1 MKKHI
6 NRILSVILSLS
17 LIYQPCTATGNN
29 YSKIKNNISSLSNKK
44 MSTKDK
50 IAYYGLAIG
59 ALAISAG
66 AILSYLDPK
75 SSDSNT
81 SNQQQ
86 PAIISDSIS
95 SQTISSPNK
104 QTIQNKYSCSEYKIK
119 EELDELG
126 INNGLYNV
134 GNSCYMNAMLQQ
146 LYSIDAFREWIINF
160 SDNQHVSDIETLNK
174 IEAMKSIFEYMSGEE
189 KTDLEPLRSALGHTG
204 KQEDSLECI
213 QSKWSDIFDLFKQE
227 KFKQYSAGDPD
238 DDYLYSKQL
247 YINSSC
253 KISELLKSNK
263 KYDSVKAD
271 KIKKGFKLSK
281 EWLSKFEELWYDNE
295 LDYEKEFNT
304 FCDQKNL
311 VEKAETR
318 KSLFPIDG
326 QFMITLNRA
335 DYDSLN
341 RPIKVNTSVEP
352 NELLTSKN
360 INEPGKNKKYK
371 LTGIIIHSGKSCNGG
386 HYYSY
391 KFNAKDKKW
400 YEYNDSCVTQVNYD
414 DIRDNIYTNAVA
426 FTYTD
431 VDKLK

>member
-29 YSKIKNNISSLSNKK
+29 YSKIKNNTSSLSNKK

-50 IAYYGLAIG
+50 IAYYGLA
-59 ALAISAG
+59 AG
-66 AILSYLDPK
+66 SLMVLTSAILSLQPK
-75 SSDSNT
+75 YRT
-81 SNQQQ
+81 
-86 PAIISDSIS
+86 
-95 SQTISSPNK
+95 
-104 QTIQNKYSCSEYKIK
+104 K

-160 SDNQHVSDIETLNK
+160 SYNQHVSDIDEQTLNK
-174 IEAMKSIFEYMSGEE
+174 IEAMKSIFEYMSGEKE
-189 KTDLEPLRSALGHTG
+189 IYLKPLMYNKLGHTG
-204 KQEDSLECI
+204 NQEDSVLFA
-213 QSKWSDIFDLFKQE
+213 QFGWSDVFKLFKQE
-227 KFKQYSAGDPD
+227 KFEQYSDGDPD
-238 DDYLYSKQL
+238 DDYLYNSRQL

-263 KYDSVKAD
+263 KYDSVEAD
-271 KIKKGFKLSK
+271 KIKKEFESSE
-281 EWLSKFEELWYDNE
+281 EWLSKFEELWYDTERN
-295 LDYEKEFNT
+295 YEKEFNT

-311 VEKAETR
+311 VEKAQTR
-318 KSLFPIDG
+318 KSLFPING
-326 QFMITLNRA
+326 QFMITLSRA

-391 KFNAKDKKW
+391 KFNAKDKEW
-400 YEYNDSCVTQVNYD
+400 YEYNDSRVTQVNYD

>member
-1 MKKHI
+1 MKKHS
-6 NRILSVILSLS
+6 NKILSVILSLS
-17 LIYQPCTATGNN
+17 LIYQPCTAAGNN

-50 IAYYGLAIG
+50 IAYYGLA
-59 ALAISAG
+59 AG
-66 AILSYLDPK
+66 SLMMLTSAILSLQPK
-75 SSDSNT
+75 YRT
-81 SNQQQ
+81 
-86 PAIISDSIS
+86 
-95 SQTISSPNK
+95 
-104 QTIQNKYSCSEYKIK
+104 K

-160 SDNQHVSDIETLNK
+160 SYNQHVSDIDEQTLNK
-174 IEAMKSIFEYMSGEE
+174 IEAMKSIFEYMSGEKE
-189 KTDLEPLRSALGHTG
+189 TNLKPLMSALGHIG
-204 KQEDSLECI
+204 RQEDSFLDCI
-213 QSKWSDIFDLFKQE
+213 QSKWSNIFDLFKQE
-227 KFKQYSAGDPD
+227 KFEQYSAGYPD
-238 DDYLYSKQL
+238 DDYLYNSRQL

-263 KYDSVKAD
+263 KYDSVE
-271 KIKKGFKLSK
+271 IKKEFESSE
-281 EWLSKFEELWYDNE
+281 EWLSKFKELWYDNELE

-304 FCDQKNL
+304 FCNQKNL

-318 KSLFPIDG
+318 KSLFPING
-326 QFMITLNRA
+326 QFMITLSRA
-335 DYDSLN
+335 GYDSLN
-341 RPIKVNTSVEP
+341 RLIRVTTSVEP
-352 NELLTSKN
+352 NELLTNKD
-360 INEPGKNKKYK
+360 INEPGKDKNYK
-371 LTGIIIHSGKSCNGG
+371 LTGVIIHKGTLYYG

-391 KFNAKDKKW
+391 KFNAKDKEW
-400 YEYNDSCVTQVNYD
+400 YEYNDSRVTQVNYD

>member
-1 MKKHI
+1 MKKHS
-6 NRILSVILSLS
+6 NKILSVILSLS

-29 YSKIKNNISSLSNKK
+29 YSKIKNNTSSLSNKK

-50 IAYYGLAIG
+50 IAYYGLA
-59 ALAISAG
+59 AG
-66 AILSYLDPK
+66 SLMVLTSAILSLQPK
-75 SSDSNT
+75 YRT
-81 SNQQQ
+81 
-86 PAIISDSIS
+86 
-95 SQTISSPNK
+95 
-104 QTIQNKYSCSEYKIK
+104 K

-160 SDNQHVSDIETLNK
+160 SYNQHVSDIDEQTLNK
-174 IEAMKSIFEYMSGEE
+174 IEAMKSIFEYMSGEKE
-189 KTDLEPLRSALGHTG
+189 IYLKPLMYNKLGHTG
-204 KQEDSLECI
+204 NQEDSVLFA
-213 QSKWSDIFDLFKQE
+213 QFGWSDVFKLFEQE
-227 KFKQYSAGDPD
+227 KFEQYSAGYPD
-238 DDYLYSKQL
+238 DDYLYNSRQL

-271 KIKKGFKLSK
+271 KIKKEFESSE
-281 EWLSKFEELWYDNE
+281 EWLSKFEELWHDNELE

-304 FCDQKNL
+304 FCNQKNL
-311 VEKAETR
+311 VEKAQTR

>member
-50 IAYYGLAIG
+50 IAYYGLA
-59 ALAISAG
+59 AG
-66 AILSYLDPK
+66 SLMVLTSAILSLQPK
-75 SSDSNT
+75 YRT
-81 SNQQQ
+81 
-86 PAIISDSIS
+86 
-95 SQTISSPNK
+95 
-104 QTIQNKYSCSEYKIK
+104 K

-160 SDNQHVSDIETLNK
+160 SYNQHVSDIDEQTLNK
-174 IEAMKSIFEYMSGEE
+174 IEAMKSIFEYMSGEKE
-189 KTDLEPLRSALGHTG
+189 IYLKPLMYNKLGHTG
-204 KQEDSLECI
+204 NQEDSVLFA
-213 QSKWSDIFDLFKQE
+213 QFGWSDVFKLFKQE
-227 KFKQYSAGDPD
+227 KFEQYSAGYPD
-238 DDYLYSKQL
+238 DDYLYNSRQL

-263 KYDSVKAD
+263 KYDSVEAD
-271 KIKKGFKLSK
+271 KIKKEFESSE
-281 EWLSKFEELWYDNE
+281 EWLSKFEELWYDTERN
-295 LDYEKEFNT
+295 YEKEFNT

-311 VEKAETR
+311 VEKAQTR
-318 KSLFPIDG
+318 KSLFPING
-326 QFMITLNRA
+326 QFMITLSRA
-335 DYDSLN
+335 GYDSLN
-341 RPIKVNTSVEP
+341 RPIRVTTSVEP
-352 NELLTSKN
+352 NELLTSKD
-360 INEPGKNKKYK
+360 INAEEKDKNYK
-371 LTGIIIHSGKSCNGG
+371 LTGVIIHKGTLYYG

-391 KFNAKDKKW
+391 KFNAKDKEW
-400 YEYNDSCVTQVNYD
+400 YEYNDSCVTQVDYD
-414 DIRDNIYTNAVA
+414 DIKNDICKNATA
-426 FTYTD
+426 FIYTD

>member
-1 MKKHI
+1 MKKHS
-6 NRILSVILSLS
+6 NKILSVILSLS

-29 YSKIKNNISSLSNKK
+29 YSKIKNNTSSLSNKK

-50 IAYYGLAIG
+50 IAYYGLA
-59 ALAISAG
+59 AG
-66 AILSYLDPK
+66 SLMVLTSAILSLQPK
-75 SSDSNT
+75 YRT
-81 SNQQQ
+81 
-86 PAIISDSIS
+86 
-95 SQTISSPNK
+95 
-104 QTIQNKYSCSEYKIK
+104 K
-119 EELDELG
+119 EELDKLG

-160 SDNQHVSDIETLNK
+160 SYNQHVSDIDEQTLNK
-174 IEAMKSIFEYMSGEE
+174 IEAMKSIFEYMSGEKE
-189 KTDLEPLRSALGHTG
+189 IYLKPLMYNKLGHTG
-204 KQEDSLECI
+204 NQEDSVLFA
-213 QSKWSDIFDLFKQE
+213 QFGWSDVFKLFEQE
-227 KFKQYSAGDPD
+227 KFEQYSAGYPD
-238 DDYLYSKQL
+238 DDYLYNSRQL

-263 KYDSVKAD
+263 KYDSVEAD
-271 KIKKGFKLSK
+271 KIKKEFELSE
-281 EWLSKFEELWYDNE
+281 EWLSKFEELWYDTE

-311 VEKAETR
+311 VEKAQTR
-318 KSLFPIDG
+318 KSLFPING
-326 QFMITLNRA
+326 QFMITLSRA
-335 DYDSLN
+335 GYDSLD
-341 RPIKVNTSVEP
+341 RLIRVTTSVEP

-360 INEPGKNKKYK
+360 INAEEKDKNYK
-371 LTGIIIHSGKSCNGG
+371 LTGVIIHEGTLYYG

-391 KFNAKDKKW
+391 KFNAKDKEW
-400 YEYNDSCVTQVNYD
+400 YEYNDSRVTQVNYD

>member
-1 MKKHI
+1 MMI
-6 NRILSVILSLS
+6 
-17 LIYQPCTATGNN
+17 IY
-29 YSKIKNNISSLSNKK
+29 I
-44 MSTKDK
+44 
-50 IAYYGLAIG
+50 IA
-59 ALAISAG
+59 
-66 AILSYLDPK
+66 
-75 SSDSNT
+75 
-81 SNQQQ
+81 
-86 PAIISDSIS
+86 
-95 SQTISSPNK
+95 
-104 QTIQNKYSCSEYKIK
+104 
-119 EELDELG
+119 
-126 INNGLYNV
+126 
-134 GNSCYMNAMLQQ
+134 
-146 LYSIDAFREWIINF
+146 R
-160 SDNQHVSDIETLNK
+160 
-174 IEAMKSIFEYMSGEE
+174 
-189 KTDLEPLRSALGHTG
+189 
-204 KQEDSLECI
+204 
-213 QSKWSDIFDLFKQE
+213 
-227 KFKQYSAGDPD
+227 
-238 DDYLYSKQL
+238 QL

-281 EWLSKFEELWYDNE
+281 EWLSKFEKLRYDNE

-304 FCDQKNL
+304 FCNQKNL
-311 VEKAETR
+311 VEKAQTR
-318 KSLFPIDG
+318 KSLFPING

>member
-50 IAYYGLAIG
+50 IAYYGLA
-59 ALAISAG
+59 AG
-66 AILSYLDPK
+66 SLMVLTSAILSLQPK
-75 SSDSNT
+75 YRT
-81 SNQQQ
+81 
-86 PAIISDSIS
+86 
-95 SQTISSPNK
+95 
-104 QTIQNKYSCSEYKIK
+104 K

-160 SDNQHVSDIETLNK
+160 SYNQHVSDIDEQTLNK
-174 IEAMKSIFEYMSGEE
+174 IEAMKSIFEYMSGEKE
-189 KTDLEPLRSALGHTG
+189 IYLKPLMYNKLGHTG
-204 KQEDSLECI
+204 NQEDSVLFA
-213 QSKWSDIFDLFKQE
+213 QFGWSDVFKLFEQE
-227 KFKQYSAGDPD
+227 KFEQYSAGYPD
-238 DDYLYSKQL
+238 DDYLYNSRQL
-247 YINSSC
+247 YTNSSC
-253 KISELLKSNK
+253 KISKLLKSNK
-263 KYDSVKAD
+263 KYDSVEAD
-271 KIKKGFKLSK
+271 KIKKEFELSE
-281 EWLSKFEELWYDNE
+281 EWLSKFEELWYDTE

-311 VEKAETR
+311 VEKAQTR
-318 KSLFPIDG
+318 KSLFPING
-326 QFMITLNRA
+326 QFMITLSRA
-335 DYDSLN
+335 GYDSLD
-341 RPIKVNTSVEP
+341 RLIRVTTSVEP

-360 INEPGKNKKYK
+360 INAEEKDKNYK
-371 LTGIIIHSGKSCNGG
+371 LTGVIIHEGTLYYG

-391 KFNAKDKKW
+391 KFNAKDKEW
-400 YEYNDSCVTQVNYD
+400 YEYNDSRVTQVNYD